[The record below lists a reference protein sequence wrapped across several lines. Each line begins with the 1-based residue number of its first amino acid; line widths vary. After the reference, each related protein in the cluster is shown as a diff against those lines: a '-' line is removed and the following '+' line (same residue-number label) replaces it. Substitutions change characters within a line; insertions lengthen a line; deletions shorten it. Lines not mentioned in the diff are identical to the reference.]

1 MSCRDD
7 IAQQYLMQCIIMVFP
22 GGVDVWMCGC
32 VCVCVGGQAGE
43 RARGPALHRQD
54 LYIGALRMGC

>member
-32 VCVCVGGQAGE
+32 VDVWVCVWVGRRVSGRVG
-43 RARGPALHRQD
+43 L
-54 LYIGALRMGC
+54 LYIGRICT